1 MTGGPT
7 RRPFPRRLPGATRCA
22 VLALAGL
29 AVAACATG
37 AGRVHLEDP
46 DALARE
52 IRRATVPEGQWR
64 LTLDWEYTDRRGPV
78 GGEGVLRYTS
88 PDSLRLDLFGPG
100 DAAMS
105 VALVG
110 GPLRSV
116 GQIRDVRLPPPAFL
130 YAAAGLFRP
139 GRTRPDEAWRRDSVR
154 TLVYGTEGGELRFRF
169 RGRRLTGVEE
179 RRDGR
184 EVRRLHLR
192 WSDSASARRWPRSAE
207 FRDIDRGSRAR
218 WTVRRARPADA
229 PFSPEIYDLPTA
241 SP

>member
-1 MTGGPT
+1 MRGGPP
-7 RRPFPRRLPGATRCA
+7 RRPPSRRRPGASRCA

-29 AVAACATG
+29 AVAACASGT
-37 AGRVHLEDP
+37 GRVRLEDP
-46 DALARE
+46 GAAAGE
-52 IRRATVPEGQWR
+52 VRRATTPEGPWR
-64 LTLDWEYTDRRGPV
+64 LTLAWDYTDERGPV
-78 GGEGVLRYTS
+78 GGEGVLRYTP

-116 GQIRDVRLPPPAFL
+116 GQIRDVRLPPPPFL

-139 GRTRPDEAWRRDSVR
+139 GQTRPDGGWRRDSVR

-169 RGRRLTGVEE
+169 RGRRLAGVEE

-207 FRDIDRGSRAR
+207 FRDLVRGSRAR

-229 PFSPEIYDLPTA
+229 PYAPEIYDLPTA